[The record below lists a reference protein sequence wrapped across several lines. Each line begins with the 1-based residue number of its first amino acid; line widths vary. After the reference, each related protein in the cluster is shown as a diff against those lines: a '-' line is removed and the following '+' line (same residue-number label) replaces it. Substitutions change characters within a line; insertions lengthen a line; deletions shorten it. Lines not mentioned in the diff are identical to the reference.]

1 MDSYVSFPKLGW
13 TIYLD
18 EELFSIPFF
27 NTEISV
33 RWYGLLIAVGFLLAV
48 VYGFRN
54 AKRFG
59 IEKDPMLDV
68 VLVCVIMA
76 FIGARLYYV
85 FFSDDRA
92 QYLANPITILYVWQ
106 GGLAIYGGVIGAF
119 VTGLWM
125 CPLRKVDTLRM
136 FDIASIGFLIGQAVG
151 RWGNFFNQEAYG
163 GNTELP
169 WGMSGSWISDYA
181 NPLAGVGYDPEV
193 PVHPTFLYESLWCV
207 LGFVLLHIVSRKAYR
222 FRGQLFSMYIMW
234 YGTGRFFIEL
244 LRTDSLYLFTMKVS
258 CLVAALS
265 VLGGLILFF
274 VFKGRDSR
282 SLNTAE
288 SEATIPLANPEQF
301 AELLQE
307 KTEAQYEEKALEAQ
321 AFEQEK
327 TEERYEEKALKAQAF
342 EEEDDGEEN

>member
-13 TIYLD
+13 TIPL
-18 EELFSIPFF
+18 EEEIFSIPFF

-33 RWYGLLIAVGFLLAV
+33 RWYGLLIAVGFLLATL
-48 VYGFRN
+48 YGFRN

-68 VLVCVIMA
+68 VLTCVVMA

-136 FDIASIGFLIGQAVG
+136 FDIASIGFLIGQAIG
-151 RWGNFFNQEAYG
+151 RWGNFFNQEAFG

-169 WGMSGSWISDYA
+169 WGMSGSWISSTA
-181 NPLAGVGYDPEV
+181 NPLAGVGYDPAV

-207 LGFVLLHIVSRKAYR
+207 LGFVLLHIVSRKAYQ
-222 FRGQLFSMYIMW
+222 FRGQLFAMYIMW

-258 CLVAALS
+258 CLVALLS
-265 VLGGLILFF
+265 VLGGAILFF
-274 VFKGRDSR
+274 VFKNLESHR
-282 SLNTAE
+282 AE
-288 SEATIPLANPEQF
+288 AIDDEVTIPLADPQLVVRA
-301 AELLQE
+301 AES
-307 KTEAQYEEKALEAQ
+307 EEKEVV
-321 AFEQEK
+321 
-327 TEERYEEKALKAQAF
+327 
-342 EEEDDGEEN
+342 EEDTHGEQN

>member
-13 TIYLD
+13 TIPL
-18 EELFSIPFF
+18 EEEIVSFPFF
-27 NTEISV
+27 NTEISI
-33 RWYGLLIAVGFLLAV
+33 RWYGLLIAVGFLLAAL
-48 VYGFRN
+48 YGFRN

-59 IEKDPMLDV
+59 IQKDPMLDV
-68 VLVCVIMA
+68 VLVCVLMA

-92 QYLANPITILYVWQ
+92 AYLANPITILYVWK

-125 CPLRKVDTLRM
+125 CRLRKVDTLRM
-136 FDIASIGFLIGQAVG
+136 FDIASVGFLIGQAVG

-169 WGMSGSWISDYA
+169 WGMTGSWISSSA
-181 NPLAGVGYDPEV
+181 NPLAGVGYDPAI

-207 LGFVLLHIVSRKAYR
+207 LGFFVLHIVSCKAYR
-222 FRGQLFSMYIMW
+222 FKGQLFSMYIMW

-274 VFKGRDSR
+274 VFKNREER
-282 SLNTAE
+282 LAE
-288 SEATIPLANPEQF
+288 AEDTEVTIPLADPQ
-301 AELLQE
+301 LLE
-307 KTEAQYEEKALEAQ
+307 TTLEDVMSPTEAP
-321 AFEQEK
+321 
-327 TEERYEEKALKAQAF
+327 
-342 EEEDDGEEN
+342 EEE

>member
-13 TIYLD
+13 TIPL
-18 EELFSIPFF
+18 EEEIFSIPFF

-33 RWYGLLIAVGFLLAV
+33 RWYGLLIAVGFLLAAA
-48 VYGFRN
+48 YGFRN

-59 IEKDPMLDV
+59 LQKDPMLDV
-68 VLVCVIMA
+68 VLTCVLMA

-92 QYLANPITILYVWQ
+92 QYLANPITILYVWE

-136 FDIASIGFLIGQAVG
+136 FDIASVGFLIGQAIG

-169 WGMSGSWISDYA
+169 WGMSGSWISSTA
-181 NPLAGVGYDPEV
+181 NPLAGVGYDPDI
-193 PVHPTFLYESLWCV
+193 PVHPTFLYESLWCI

-222 FRGQLFSMYIMW
+222 FRGQLFAMYIMW

-258 CLVAALS
+258 CLIAVLS
-265 VLGGLILFF
+265 VLGGAALFF
-274 VFKGRDSR
+274 IFKNRESHR
-282 SLNTAE
+282 AE
-288 SEATIPLANPEQF
+288 VTDDEATIPLADPQLLMRE
-301 AELLQE
+301 AEDV
-307 KTEAQYEEKALEAQ
+307 TEEKETL
-321 AFEQEK
+321 
-327 TEERYEEKALKAQAF
+327 
-342 EEEDDGEEN
+342 EEDTDGEQN